1 MQTHDRRILH
11 VDDDPAI
18 TKVIGKRLE
27 AQGYEVTS
35 VNDPTKA
42 MSELIRGQYR
52 LVVLDV
58 DMPERSGIEL
68 LDDIKAHDGG
78 IQVIMLTGL
87 VSVTTV
93 LETLRRGAEA
103 CFFKPLDDIGPFVE
117 AVGDTFTKIDR
128 WWDSLNDLV
137 RRRKSGAEL
146 TLAS

>member
-1 MQTHDRRILH
+1 MQSNDRRILH

-18 TKVIGKRLE
+18 TKLIAKRLE
-27 AQGYEVTS
+27 SFGYEVTS
-35 VNDPTKA
+35 VNDPTEA
-42 MSELIRGQYR
+42 MSELVRGQYR
-52 LVVLDV
+52 LVILDI
-58 DMPERSGIEL
+58 DMEDKNGLEL
-68 LDDIKAHDGG
+68 LEDIKAHDGG

-103 CFFKPLDDIGPFVE
+103 CFFKPLDDIEPFVA

-128 WWDSLNDLV
+128 WWGSLNDLV

-146 TLAS
+146 TAAS